1 MGVHVGACLQIV
13 TNQYKWAWLASA
25 AAALCFANTSLD
37 SSCTFSDGRYI
48 FMLNIAGL
56 ILQACLPI
64 EITVQ
69 ALNDKRSDM
78 SPPPACPAVPGLLE
92 APVVGKVTHH
102 TVELSWRPPD
112 HTSSAGRLHYCVQEE
127 EKGRG
132 FTDVYK

>member
-1 MGVHVGACLQIV
+1 MSNMG
-13 TNQYKWAWLASA
+13 
-25 AAALCFANTSLD
+25 
-37 SSCTFSDGRYI
+37 
-48 FMLNIAGL
+48 GL
-56 ILQACLPI
+56 ILPMLTSMLI

-102 TVELSWRPPD
+102 TVELSWRPSD
-112 HTSSAGRLHYCVQEE
+112 HPPSAGRLHYCVQEE
-127 EKGRG
+127 EKGRVRG

>member
-1 MGVHVGACLQIV
+1 MSNMG
-13 TNQYKWAWLASA
+13 
-25 AAALCFANTSLD
+25 
-37 SSCTFSDGRYI
+37 
-48 FMLNIAGL
+48 GL
-56 ILQACLPI
+56 ILPMLTSMLI

-69 ALNDKRSDM
+69 ALNDKRSDMSPPPACPAVPDMSPPPACPAVPDM

-102 TVELSWRPPD
+102 TVELSWRPSD
-112 HTSSAGRLHYCVQEE
+112 HTPSAGRLHYCVQEE